1 MKWNVMVCFEQTH
14 FSYTEEF
21 KTFQNKADKTQ
32 SIPLICNLSN
42 YLLKMYK
49 LKKKKEGKYAIR
61 MISCKNLFSHASYKY
76 F

>member
-49 LKKKKEGKYAIR
+49 LKKKKRRKICDTYDF
-61 MISCKNLFSHASYKY
+61 M
-76 F
+76 